1 MANNQYVNKVIYGG
15 DTLIDLTADTV
26 TAALMLSGTKAHDK
40 SGAPI
45 TGTCTYDADTS
56 DATAGQSEILNTKT
70 AYVNGSKVT
79 GNMPNRG
86 AADITIS
93 TLAGTSIQNGYYDG
107 SGTAAIDSTSAS
119 NLIATNIRSG
129 VSILGVTGS
138 LSPEDELTVDAISLV
153 PYTTAQ
159 TVTAASRN
167 LDYITQVTVA
177 AIAYSETDNSA
188 GGKTVTI
195 GTLAS

>member
-1 MANNQYVNKVIYGG
+1 
-15 DTLIDLTADTV
+15 
-26 TAALMLSGTKAHDK
+26 
-40 SGAPI
+40 
-45 TGTCTYDADTS
+45 
-56 DATAGQSEILNTKT
+56 
-70 AYVNGSKVT
+70 
-79 GNMPNRG
+79 MPNRG

-119 NLIATNIRSG
+119 NLISTNIRSG

-138 LSPEDELTVDAISLV
+138 LSPEDELNVDAITV
-153 PYTTAQ
+153 TPYTTSQ
-159 TVTAASRN
+159 TITAASQD
-167 LDYITQVTVA
+167 LDYITQVTVN

-195 GTLAS
+195 GTLAPAG

>member
-70 AYVNGSKVT
+70 AYVNGVKVT

-86 AADITIS
+86 AADITIT
-93 TLAGTSIQNGYYDG
+93 TLAGTTIQNGYYDG

-119 NLIATNIRSG
+119 NLIASNIRSG

-138 LSPEDELTVDAISLV
+138 LSPEDELTVDAITV
-153 PYTTAQ
+153 TPFTTAQ
-159 TVTAASRN
+159 TITAASRN